1 MGLTPIPLVTAAHM
15 TDGEEK
21 PKLTTNRPRLGSM
34 RMRHLANLLSY
45 PLVRGIGL
53 GSLGMVIKKGRGR
66 AVHCHHH
73 IMGSG
78 PDRDGSAMIRRDTTA
93 WGYDRSSEG

>member
-1 MGLTPIPLVTAAHM
+1 MAVHI

-21 PKLTTNRPRLGSM
+21 PKLTTDRTSLGSM

-45 PLVRGIGL
+45 PPVRGIGL
-53 GSLGMVIKKGRGR
+53 GSLGLVIKKGKGR

-73 IMGSG
+73 IVGSG
-78 PDRDGSAMIRRDTTA
+78 PVRDGSAMTQQDTTSQ
-93 WGYDRSSEG
+93 GYDCSSEG